1 MFGPYFVI
9 QYFAAVLFYNHLDGE
24 ERARCFAFN
33 VFLMSCDSQ
42 RYVALPHSAVGWS
55 AVCDCGIS

>member
-1 MFGPYFVI
+1 MEKRELV
-9 QYFAAVLFYNHLDGE
+9 ALLLT
-24 ERARCFAFN
+24 

-42 RYVALPHSAVGWS
+42 CSGALPRIAVGWY